1 MAIYVVLIN
10 FSDQGIRT
18 VKQIP
23 ERIKSGIAVAEKL
36 GIKVKDAYWTVGA
49 YDSVLVADAPNGEAI
64 TAFALGIGTQGNVR
78 TQTLRAFSP
87 DEMNNILAK
96 IP

>member
-1 MAIYVVLIN
+1 MATYVVLIN
-10 FSDQGIRT
+10 FTDQGIRT

-23 ERIKSGIAVAEKL
+23 KRRKAGIAVAEKL

-49 YDSVLVADAPNGEAI
+49 YDAVLVADAPNEEAI

-78 TQTLRAFSP
+78 TQTLRAFST

>member
-10 FSDQGIRT
+10 FTDQGIRT

-36 GIKVKDAYWTVGA
+36 GIKVKDAY
-49 YDSVLVADAPNGEAI
+49 
-64 TAFALGIGTQGNVR
+64 
-78 TQTLRAFSP
+78 
-87 DEMNNILAK
+87 
-96 IP
+96 